1 MEIWV
6 TGDTHGSEYDA
17 SRFSFKNFP
26 NGKKMTKDDYI
37 IILGDFGYIFAQEED
52 PFEKYWLD
60 WFNDRPFTTL
70 FLDGNHENFEALK
83 KYPIKEW
90 KGGKIQ
96 EIRPSVYHLMRGQI
110 YDINGKRIFT
120 FGGAKSQDKET
131 RTEHINW
138 WKEEMPNYM
147 EYEEAEKNLEKVS
160 NTVDFVLTHCA
171 PTSVVKKIDSSYSK
185 DQLTEYFEMILN
197 KKDIKEKWYCGHY
210 HLDEDITD
218 KVTCLYKDIVKI
230 C

>member
-1 MEIWV
+1 MAIWV
-6 TGDTHGSEYDA
+6 TGDTHGSEYDG

-26 NGKKMTKDDYI
+26 DGRKMTKDDYV

-52 PFEKYWLD
+52 RFEKYWLN
-60 WFNDRPFTTL
+60 WFNDRPFTIL
-70 FLDGNHENFEALK
+70 FVDGNHENFEALK

-96 EIRPSVYHLMRGQI
+96 EIRPSVYHLMRGQV
-110 YDINGKRIFT
+110 YNINGKRIFT
-120 FGGAKSQDKET
+120 FGGAKSQDKEF
-131 RTEHINW
+131 REEHISW

-171 PTSVVKKIDSSYSK
+171 PTSVVKKIDPGYSK
-185 DQLTEYFEMILN
+185 DQLTEYFETILN
-197 KKDIKEKWYCGHY
+197 EKDIKEKWYCGHY
-210 HLDEDITD
+210 HLDKDLTD
-218 KVTCLYKDIVKI
+218 KVTCLYRDMVKI